1 VRLIAVRRLDINQD
15 LQLSLWS
22 GVECKFVVLSR
33 RARGYSPFTPASWY
47 LAFCKT
53 CLTISSEM
61 TPIKRTIT
69 FRIDDDLFAHME
81 ALWERDGINASEQIR
96 RALRTWLKSKGVTK
110 AAKGRA
116 PLQTRRPSVRAKV

>member
-1 VRLIAVRRLDINQD
+1 
-15 LQLSLWS
+15 
-22 GVECKFVVLSR
+22 
-33 RARGYSPFTPASWY
+33 
-47 LAFCKT
+47 
-53 CLTISSEM
+53 M

-110 AAKGRA
+110 AAKARA